1 MECGVTETAALVEP
15 PQSGSCAEAG
25 VLEQFSHTKVE
36 VRTLKCNRQKGG
48 SNGLR
53 IDVTG
58 LYAIGQHSRHLSLS
72 PTSQRFDSKL
82 ESWQKSERKI
92 LVHYRYR
99 CNTWYY
105 QKY

>member
-1 MECGVTETAALVEP
+1 VECGVTETAALVEP

-36 VRTLKCNRQKGG
+36 VRTLKCNRQRGG

-58 LYAIGQHSRHLSLS
+58 LYDWSALAASVIESHLS
-72 PTSQRFDSKL
+72 T
-82 ESWQKSERKI
+82 I
-92 LVHYRYR
+92 
-99 CNTWYY
+99 
-105 QKY
+105 